1 MAEPSRTSFPRGVE
15 TAAQP
20 ADTLTEAV
28 RDVKANFDEKVDDL
42 SRKGREAV
50 EGAKDAWSALGDAL
64 ETSIRTRPYT
74 TLAVAGFIGFLYG
87 ATRRH

>member
-1 MAEPSRTSFPRGVE
+1 MAEPSRTSFPRGGE
-15 TAAQP
+15 TAANSP
-20 ADTLTEAV
+20 DTITEAV

-50 EGAKDAWSALGDAL
+50 QDAKDAWSTLGDAL
-64 ETSIRTRPYT
+64 QASIRRHPYT

>member
-1 MAEPSRTSFPRGVE
+1 MAEPSRTPSPRGAE
-15 TAAQP
+15 TAAGSP
-20 ADTLTEAV
+20 DTITEAV
-28 RDVKANFDEKVDDL
+28 RDVKANFDERIDDL

-50 EGAKDAWSALGDAL
+50 RDAKDVWSALGDAL
-64 ETSIRTRPYT
+64 QRSIRMRPYT

>member
-1 MAEPSRTSFPRGVE
+1 MAEPSRTRGIE
-15 TAAQP
+15 AAGSP
-20 ADTLTEAV
+20 DTLTEAV
-28 RDVKANFDEKVDDL
+28 RDVKAGFDERIDDL

-50 EGAKDAWSALGDAL
+50 EGARDAWSALGDAL
-64 ETSIRTRPYT
+64 QQSIRTRPYT